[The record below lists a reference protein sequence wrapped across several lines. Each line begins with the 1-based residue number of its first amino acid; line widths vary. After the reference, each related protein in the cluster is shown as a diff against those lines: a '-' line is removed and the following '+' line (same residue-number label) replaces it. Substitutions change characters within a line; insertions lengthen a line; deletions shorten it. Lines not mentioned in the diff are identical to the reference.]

1 MQRQRNGFSLVELL
15 VVVAILGL
23 LSGLAL
29 PTFLR
34 NWEDERLQASTKLL
48 AGWLDDVR
56 RQAMQQSEPCR
67 ISIDV
72 AAATFGPA
80 ATNNCGSFNSLNL
93 RREVDR
99 NGQLELQLTG
109 TTPSLWVFTPRGTI
123 ANAQG
128 RGTLDLQLREA
139 NGTPG
144 LTRCLRVLVP
154 LGLIRSGKLRDNACD
169 TTTAF

>member
-1 MQRQRNGFSLVELL
+1 MERQRDGFSLVELL

-34 NWEDERLQASTKLL
+34 NWEDERLKASSTLL

-72 AAATFGPA
+72 TSATFGPA
-80 ATNNCGSFNSLNL
+80 ATNNCGSFNSLQL

-99 NGQLELQLTG
+99 NEQLQVQLTG

-123 ANAQG
+123 ANAKG
-128 RGTLDLQLREA
+128 SGSLDLQLSQA

-144 LTRCLRVLVP
+144 LIRCLRVLVP
-154 LGLIRSGKLRDNACD
+154 LGLIRSGKLRNDTCD
-169 TTTAF
+169 STTAF